1 MEKDDPI
8 EKFVLQNKGA
18 FDMEEPSSNVWKKI
32 QNKLPRQQPPVYSY
46 LWKVAAILFFGISV
60 FLTLDK
66 YGNSF
71 QVNKTTR
78 KVEFQKAELYY
89 MQELDKKM
97 TLIKT
102 VSGNNFMLD
111 PGSEQDLQKL
121 DAMYLV
127 LKEEFQA
134 NPSSRIMDALLLNL
148 LIRVDI
154 LNNELY
160 DAEIKREVL
169 EL

>member
-1 MEKDDPI
+1 MEKDDPL
-8 EKFVLQNKGA
+8 ERFVLENRGE
-18 FDMEEPSSNVWKKI
+18 FDVEKPSSKGWENI
-32 QNKLPRQQPPVYSY
+32 QQRLPKTPATYSY
-46 LWKVAAILFFGISV
+46 LWKVASILFFGLSV
-60 FLTLDK
+60 FFALDK
-66 YGNSF
+66 YGPSF
-71 QVNKTTR
+71 QENTTAR
-78 KVEFQKAELYY
+78 KDEFKKVELYY
-89 MQELDKKM
+89 MQELDQKM
-97 TLIKT
+97 TLIKN
-102 VSGNNFMLD
+102 VSGKNFMLN

-134 NPSSRIMDALLLNL
+134 NPSSRVMDALLLNL

-160 DAEIKREVL
+160 DAEMKKGVM